1 MSYISG
7 LWCGGKSTQ
16 PVSDSETLLSKAD
29 SAFLPFMCVHVAAVI
44 SQPTTT
50 PSPLH
55 SIPSFSLSLSRH
67 LYLCSTAP
75 AHSSLRW
82 PGRHALSSLFS
93 PWLLAPLQH
102 PSVPLACSPP
112 PSTHPPPLAYVSPSG
127 ARWPAWFPGCCCCCC
142 WSSGAVCYDA
152 TALPLC
158 TSPPP
163 ASHSP
168 LLCNRHLVLQEKAT
182 QDSKGGRQRERER
195 ERARGRELF
204 IQLLHFSVDL
214 TPLLSCAAGAQR
226 SAEKDWSGGG
236 GESSLKEFY
245 PPLFALPPS
254 VHSWDRVQRS
264 REEKREGLGAGLET
278 QLHSSV
284 SRLAQET
291 HKTNT
296 HTHLRRLEWPDRVQK
311 TDTQQHRQTDRQ
323 TWCHGVSGQLRFECF
338 WSAEIRGSTSC
349 WSGSCTAA
357 GWVILL
363 SMPSAALSSL
373 TPPLYFYISPECC
386 TSVLRLHA
394 SLWLG
399 EPLFFFYTFKLVS
412 MPSKPSLSHLL
423 FLFFFFFFSPIVSVF
438 QHSSER
444 VVHSCHTKSI
454 PFFFFFKCLN
464 NSPH

>member
-127 ARWPAWFPGCCCCCC
+127 ARWPAWFPGCCCCC

-168 LLCNRHLVLQEKAT
+168 LLDNRHLVLQEKAT

-236 GESSLKEFY
+236 ERAPWRNFILLSLRFH
-245 PPLFALPPS
+245 PLFIPGTECRGA
-254 VHSWDRVQRS
+254 
-264 REEKREGLGAGLET
+264 EKRRGRDWEQDL
-278 QLHSSV
+278 
-284 SRLAQET
+284 RLSCTAQCPALLKRHT
-291 HKTNT
+291 RQT
-296 HTHLRRLEWPDRVQK
+296 HTHICVDWSDQTGYRRQTHSN
-311 TDTQQHRQTDRQ
+311 TDRQTDRL
-323 TWCHGVSGQLRFECF
+323 GVMASVDSSGSSVSGRLRSGDLLHAGLAVALLLGELSYSLCLQLPCNP
-338 WSAEIRGSTSC
+338 SLLHYISTFHQN
-349 WSGSCTAA
+349 
-357 GWVILL
+357 VVLL
-363 SMPSAALSSL
+363 SSAYTPACDWVNPFSFSIHSNLFPCHLNLPSL
-373 TPPLYFYISPECC
+373 TC
-386 TSVLRLHA
+386 
-394 SLWLG
+394 
-399 EPLFFFYTFKLVS
+399 FF
-412 MPSKPSLSHLL
+412 
-423 FLFFFFFFSPIVSVF
+423 FFFFFFSPIVSVF

>member
-16 PVSDSETLLSKAD
+16 PVPDSETLLSKAD

-168 LLCNRHLVLQEKAT
+168 LLDNRHLVLQEKAT

-236 GESSLKEFY
+236 RELPEGILSSSLCASTLCSFLGQSAEE
-245 PPLFALPPS
+245 
-254 VHSWDRVQRS
+254 QR
-264 REEKREGLGAGLET
+264 REEGGTGSRTWDSAAQLSVPPCSRDT
-278 QLHSSV
+278 QDKH
-284 SRLAQET
+284 
-291 HKTNT
+291 T
-296 HTHLRRLEWPDRVQK
+296 HT
-311 TDTQQHRQTDRQ
+311 
-323 TWCHGVSGQLRFECF
+323 F
-338 WSAEIRGSTSC
+338 A
-349 WSGSCTAA
+349 
-357 GWVILL
+357 
-363 SMPSAALSSL
+363 
-373 TPPLYFYISPECC
+373 
-386 TSVLRLHA
+386 
-394 SLWLG
+394 
-399 EPLFFFYTFKLVS
+399 
-412 MPSKPSLSHLL
+412 
-423 FLFFFFFFSPIVSVF
+423 
-438 QHSSER
+438 
-444 VVHSCHTKSI
+444 
-454 PFFFFFKCLN
+454 
-464 NSPH
+464 